1 MLSRSRSGGSFT
13 TLRTLRDGP
22 GSRGGSLAGEMRV
35 GFRALAGQ
43 KRRSRSGNAG
53 CSSPAWT
60 IPLHTCLQT
69 DRKPPENRPQT
80 DRKRPAQGLPT
91 GETRAS
97 R

>member
-69 DRKPPENRPQT
+69 GRKPPENRL
-80 DRKRPAQGLPT
+80 KRGPGGSHAPGEIRSA
-91 GETRAS
+91 GETV
-97 R
+97 